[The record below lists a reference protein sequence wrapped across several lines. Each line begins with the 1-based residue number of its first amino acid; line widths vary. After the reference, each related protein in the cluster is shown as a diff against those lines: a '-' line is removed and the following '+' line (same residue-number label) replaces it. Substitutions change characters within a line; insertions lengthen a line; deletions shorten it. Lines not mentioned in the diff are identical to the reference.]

1 MCDCILAVGEG
12 RVLLAKNSDR
22 DPNEAQAL
30 EWHPRRSHGPGAS
43 VMCTWI
49 ELPQVAE
56 TNAVLISRPFWMWG
70 AEMGANEHG
79 VAIGNVAVFTKQPY
93 AATGLTGMDLVR
105 LALERAATATEAVS
119 IIAGLI
125 ERHGQG
131 GGCGHERRSFTYH
144 NSFAIA
150 DPSEGWVLETAGPR
164 SASERVSSGVRTI
177 SNGLTIPGFAERYS
191 DRLKTTVS
199 ACRVRQALT
208 RGEAGADVSPG
219 RLMTVLR
226 SHGAHRWPR
235 YSPVNGGMA
244 APCMHAGGLLAS
256 SQTTASWVSELSD
269 DRALHWATGTS
280 APCTSIFKPFRVDEP
295 VDLGR
300 TPDDRFDERTLW
312 WRHECL
318 HRWALRDPAM
328 ALPLFSEERDDVER
342 RWLGDPP
349 ESAPAAA
356 EAEAL
361 LARWTASVATA
372 VSGDHRPL
380 WARCYWR
387 TREDRAGL
395 GARERPESPVGQF
408 S

>member
-1 MCDCILAVGEG
+1 
-12 RVLLAKNSDR
+12 
-22 DPNEAQAL
+22 
-30 EWHPRRSHGPGAS
+30 
-43 VMCTWI
+43 
-49 ELPQVAE
+49 
-56 TNAVLISRPFWMWG
+56 
-70 AEMGANEHG
+70 
-79 VAIGNVAVFTKQPY
+79 
-93 AATGLTGMDLVR
+93 
-105 LALERAATATEAVS
+105 
-119 IIAGLI
+119 
-125 ERHGQG
+125 
-131 GGCGHERRSFTYH
+131 
-144 NSFAIA
+144 
-150 DPSEGWVLETAGPR
+150 
-164 SASERVSSGVRTI
+164 
-177 SNGLTIPGFAERYS
+177 
-191 DRLKTTVS
+191 
-199 ACRVRQALT
+199 
-208 RGEAGADVSPG
+208 
-219 RLMTVLR
+219 
-226 SHGAHRWPR
+226 
-235 YSPVNGGMA
+235 
-244 APCMHAGGLLAS
+244 MHAGGLLAS

-372 VSGDHRPL
+372 VSDDHRPL